1 MDSDTAKQVAFWIA
15 TVVAIGTTLAPFVT
29 ALVGLVSAALPHLP
43 GEYKPSVAL
52 LIGVALGALVAYA
65 VPLVLVVGLCGG
77 GVGGLIAAKMYGAA
91 QEGLAR
97 RGQRGR

>member
-1 MDSDTAKQVAFWIA
+1 MDSDTARLLA
-15 TVVAIGTTLAPFVT
+15 TWLAIVVAIGTALAPFVT
-29 ALVGLVSAALPHLP
+29 AIVGLVCGALPNLR

-77 GVGGLIAAKMYGAA
+77 GVGGLMASKLYGAA